1 MKKYHILLVFLIAGI
16 AAFFLNETRKLK
28 GMESTTQAELTM
40 LQDAVKKSPATA
52 TTLAG
57 RSSSTRRPVIDPK
70 DLMAD
75 LTAIFKQGPGEE
87 SEKRMNDLTKKYGA
101 QLSSAPVSKLKEI
114 CELLEKDFPLDQED
128 SKMARQA
135 WLGILGMAS
144 KSDPAWAITKFEQV
158 AAPNKAPVEAMLG
171 TFGMW
176 ATQQGESMSLSYAG
190 ALQKWLDAAQAD
202 GKIEAN
208 NPLVTKLR
216 SQIATAQGNQSAA
229 VQQLSKL
236 PYLDQQR
243 AAIDYA
249 ATLQTPDAQRL
260 AMEEFSASLHIQ
272 NFPHFVKK
280 LTDQQG
286 YEAARQVLDSASL
299 TPEKYDLAAASIAAT
314 NIGPETPA
322 KAKWLLESLRSEDT
336 RAVKEFADQWTHS
349 DYQGAA
355 QWISSLPAGT
365 QRDNAISGF
374 APVAAKIDGAS
385 AVDWTLTI
393 TDADQRQ
400 SCLSY
405 VVRKWEESDRE
416 AAAAYL
422 KGKGLAVRKSGFRE

>member
-1 MKKYHILLVFLIAGI
+1 MKKHHILLVLLIAGI

-87 SEKRMNDLTKKYGA
+87 SERRMNDLTKKYGA

-158 AAPNKAPVEAMLG
+158 AATNKAPTEAMLG

-208 NPLVTKLR
+208 NPLVAKLR

-260 AMEEFSASLHIQ
+260 AMEELSASLHIQ
-272 NFPHFVKK
+272 NFPHFVSK
-280 LTDQQG
+280 LTDHQG

-365 QRDNAISGF
+365 QRDTAISGF
-374 APVAAKIDGAS
+374 APVAAKIDGAT
-385 AVDWTLTI
+385 AVDWALTLTDPNERRSSVEDVVRI
-393 TDADQRQ
+393 WKKTDA
-400 SCLSY
+400 
-405 VVRKWEESDRE
+405 E
-416 AAAAYL
+416 AATAYL
-422 KGKGLAVRKSGFRE
+422 KEKGLTEY